1 MDDFVGSVV
10 LALSGRDS
18 GGLFV
23 VLSSDCDGFLYYANG
38 KNRTVEK
45 PKKKKQKHV
54 RVLGKSSI
62 LDISAVTNKQLRKA
76 LSAFKANNCACA
88 PEKEE

>member
-23 VLSSDCDGFLYYANG
+23 VLSADGNGFLYYANG
-38 KNRTVEK
+38 KDRTVEK

-54 RVLGKSSI
+54 RVLGKSPI
-62 LDISAVTNKQLRKA
+62 MDISAVTNKQLRKA
-76 LSAFKANNCACA
+76 LSAFKAGEGACA

>member
-18 GGLFV
+18 GALFV
-23 VLSSDCDGFLYYANG
+23 VLFADTNGFLYYANG
-38 KNRTVEK
+38 RDRTVEK

-54 RVLGKSSI
+54 RVLGKSPI
-62 LDISAVTNKQLRKA
+62 MDISAVTNKQLRKA
-76 LSAFKANNCACA
+76 LGAFKAKEGACA